1 MTPGLASFVAAGDDT
16 TAWDGVVAGVAEAL
30 AQGFGVV
37 PERGGAPGGAK
48 RRTWFD
54 TFDWRLYRAGLLLE
68 YLAARR
74 GGELHLTS
82 ATPATPA
89 TPAAPGTPATIA
101 TPASPT
107 ASKTEDVEVTQPMAG
122 WQPSRPHLPPDLPD
136 GPLAARVA
144 DLVWPRALLPA
155 VTVSSTVTVSRLL
168 NDDGKTVARLLV
180 EHASVTSGADAALPP
195 RLTITEVR
203 GYAGQA
209 RRAARILALSP
220 GVEPATRSLFADALR
235 AIGRRPG
242 DYSNKVDAPIT
253 AAMPAQHAAAA
264 ILLRLL
270 DTIEANVPGVL
281 HDTDTEF
288 LHDLRVSVRRTR
300 SALKLFGDVLTDQA
314 IGKARLPEEDVA
326 RFAAEFKWVG
336 DLTTPTRD
344 LDVHLLGFEETARTL
359 RAAKPDDLEPFREY
373 LEQRRVREYRALARG
388 LRSPRFTALMTQ
400 WRAALT
406 KLTAGKRT
414 ARKPSAR
421 KPDASAPDAVAA
433 APARSGQPLTA
444 GALAADRTRRAFAKV
459 AKRGAAITP
468 ASPHESLHDLR
479 KRCKEL
485 RYVLEFFAPLHDP
498 ADFRKV
504 IGDLKRLQDCLGE
517 FQDTQ
522 VQVEEIRALAAAMLA
537 ANEAP
542 AVTLLAMGEVT
553 ASLAARQLAARADFE
568 RRFAAFAG
576 PDGQRRMSGLL
587 RGGAA

>member
-1 MTPGLASFVAAGDDT
+1 MAPGLAVFVVSGDDA
-16 TAWDGVVAGVAEAL
+16 TAWDGVVAGVLEAL
-30 AQGFGVV
+30 AQGFAVV
-37 PERGGAPGGAK
+37 PERGGTTGGAK

-74 GGELHLTS
+74 GGELRLTS
-82 ATPATPA
+82 ATPPTPPTPPTAATAATRMNPANPPSPPA
-89 TPAAPGTPATIA
+89 TKA
-101 TPASPT
+101 
-107 ASKTEDVEVTQPMAG
+107 EDVEVTQPITG

-144 DLVWPRALLPA
+144 DLAWPRALLPA
-155 VTVSSTVTVSRLL
+155 VTVASIATVSRLL
-168 NDDGKTVARLLV
+168 NEDGKTVARLV
-180 EHASVTSGADAALPP
+180 TEHASVTSGARSALPP
-195 RLTITEVR
+195 RFMITEVR
-203 GYAGQA
+203 GYTGQA
-209 RRAARILALSP
+209 RRAARIVARAP
-220 GVEPATRSLFADALR
+220 GVKPATRSVFADALR

-253 AAMPAQHAAAA
+253 TAMPAPQAAAA

-270 DTIEANVPGVL
+270 DTIEANVPGAL
-281 HDTDTEF
+281 HDIDTEF

-300 SALKLFGDVLTDQA
+300 SALKLFGDVLTGQA
-314 IGKARLPEEDVA
+314 IGKARLTEEDVA

-359 RAAKPDDLEPFREY
+359 KAAKPDDLEPFRQY
-373 LEQRRVREYRALARG
+373 LTQRRVREYRALARG

-400 WRAALT
+400 WRAVLT
-406 KLTAGKRT
+406 KLAGRKRT
-414 ARKPSAR
+414 ASQPNAG
-421 KPDASAPDAVAA
+421 AVP
-433 APARSGQPLTA
+433 PARSGQPLTA
-444 GALAADRTRRAFAKV
+444 STLAAERTRRAFGKV

-485 RYVLEFFAPLHDP
+485 RYALEFFAPLHDP
-498 ADFRKV
+498 ANYRKV

-522 VQVEEIRALAAAMLA
+522 VQIEEIRALSAAMLA

-542 AVTLLAMGEVT
+542 AVTLLAMGEIT
-553 ASLAARQLAARADFE
+553 AGLAARQLAARADFE
-568 RRFAAFAG
+568 RRFAAFAAA
-576 PDGQRRMSGLL
+576 DGQRRMSGLL